1 MKGIIDPYPPQW
13 PRTLDFLS
21 PLRLQTKVDPKL
33 ELYCFDGE
41 VSFSAGA
48 SIREF
53 SKIPETTELGVKIDR
68 TLSSANRIRVHF
80 GDVLPNTDELRS
92 QSEILKDVE
101 DSSEIE
107 VPDIVTKMRGAVEKI
122 PPGLE
127 EVESVQGSEYVFY
140 EEGNRG
146 NRTKSLRTMLNMQEL
161 RNPHEFIKGDLLKF
175 GAVKSLKDPSVRR
188 MRGIQKTNW
197 IITDKKGY
205 FELGPDILE
214 IEKALCKNKW
224 WQDLGIVKSF
234 SGDVEGRIFDGQV
247 YWLAKRGWL
256 VAV

>member
-48 SIREF
+48 STREL

-188 MRGIQKTNW
+188 MRGIQKN
-197 IITDKKGY
+197 
-205 FELGPDILE
+205 
-214 IEKALCKNKW
+214 
-224 WQDLGIVKSF
+224 
-234 SGDVEGRIFDGQV
+234 
-247 YWLAKRGWL
+247 
-256 VAV
+256 